1 MLKRRKKDPSIYPDE
16 IFIDSR
22 NIPGFDVQQME
33 GKIEKPI
40 SKKSFY
46 SAIFVFAVIVM
57 FFSSRI
63 FFLQAVY
70 GEDYAQRSENNSLK
84 KIFII
89 PNRGIIYDKN
99 GEKLA
104 WNDIGARQYLEAGGF
119 GHILG
124 YLGLPSEE
132 DVKNNKNIARD
143 AVMGKNGMEKIYE
156 KTLFGSAGIKI
167 SEIDSQN
174 NVISESVQ
182 KQPEQGKDVVLTI
195 DSKIQARFFDAI
207 KSTAESRGFKG
218 GAGIILDPNSGE
230 ILSLVS
236 YPEYNSEI
244 LTKGEEK
251 EKIESFIKDPN
262 KPFLNRAVSGLY
274 APGSIIK
281 PLMAIAALSEGVITP
296 EKQIFSA
303 GYISLPNPFFPDKK
317 SVFNDWKA
325 HGWVDMRKAL
335 AVSSDVYFYEI
346 GGGFESQKGIGI
358 KKIEEYAKMFGFD
371 SETGIDLVG
380 EASGTVPN
388 QELKAKSN
396 PDDPMWRIGDTYNA
410 SIGQGYFH
418 VTPVEMAVYSAALAN
433 GGKII
438 KPHLAKV
445 SEGPSFAESAK
456 DGPSLDNIPES
467 YFQVVREGMR
477 MGVVEGTAAA
487 LNVWGMEVAA
497 KTGTAEVGAAKKYVN
512 SWVIGFWPYNK
523 PKYAFALVMEKGP
536 YTNLVGAPAVMR
548 QLLDWMTINT
558 PEYLK

>member
-1 MLKRRKKDPSIYPDE
+1 MFKKRKKDPSIYPDE

-40 SKKSFY
+40 SKRSFY
-46 SAIFVFAVIVM
+46 SAIIVFAVIAL
-57 FFSSRI
+57 FFASRI
-63 FFLQAVY
+63 FFLQAVH
-70 GEDYAQRSENNSLK
+70 GEDYAQRSENNNLK

-104 WNDIGARQYLEAGGF
+104 WNDIDSRQYLEAGGF

-124 YLGLPSEE
+124 YLGLPSDE
-132 DVKNNKNIARD
+132 DLKNNENIIRD
-143 AVMGKNGMEKIYE
+143 SVIGKNGAEKIYE
-156 KTLFGSAGIKI
+156 KNLFGSVGIKI
-167 SEIDSQN
+167 SEVNSQN
-174 NVISESVQ
+174 NIISESAQ
-182 KQPEQGKDVVLTI
+182 KQPEQGKDVNLSI
-195 DSKIQARFFDAI
+195 DSRIQARLFEAI
-207 KSTAESRGFKG
+207 KSTAEERGFKG
-218 GAGIILDPNSGE
+218 GAGIILNPNNGE
-230 ILSLVS
+230 ILSLTS
-236 YPEYNSEI
+236 YPEYDSEI
-244 LTKGEEK
+244 LTKGEQK

-281 PLMAIAALSEGVITP
+281 PLVAIAALSEGVITP

-317 SVFNDWKA
+317 SVFKDWKA

-358 KKIEEYAKMFGFD
+358 KKIEEYAKKFGFD
-371 SETGIDLVG
+371 SETGIDLGG
-380 EASGTVPN
+380 ETSGAVPN

-396 PDDPMWRIGDTYNA
+396 PEDPMWRIGDTYNA

-418 VTPVEMAVYSAALAN
+418 VTPIEMAVYSAALAN

-438 KPHLAKV
+438 QPRLLKHPMSDNVTSDVIRDL
-445 SEGPSFAESAK
+445 
-456 DGPSLDNIPES
+456 NIPQN
-467 YFQVVREGMR
+467 YFQVVHEGMR
-477 MGVVEGTAAA
+477 MAVTEGTAAA
-487 LNVWGMEVAA
+487 LNVWGVEIAA
-497 KTGTAEVGAAKKYVN
+497 KTGTAEIGAAKKYVN
-512 SWVIGFWPYNK
+512 SWVIGFWPYQN

-536 YTNLVGAPAVMR
+536 YANLVGAPAVMR
-548 QLLDWMTINT
+548 QLLDWMSVNT